1 MALKFYKLYKIDR
14 ANETASAETFE
25 NLENIENYVSQVI
38 EKHRSKYEREYKFRD
53 GEETAKNNVMR
64 ILKDESLEEAC
75 QTMANRL
82 LDKERVANDRIKHMG
97 HEIPTSMFI
106 VAQDDVTEDETQL
119 FFIKADYDEYIMAG
133 SGNDGKGLPKN
144 RKIFKSCVF
153 FAKKVD
159 GDYEVYKIMSHDEN
173 SSSSD
178 AAYWYRDFLDLQE
191 LTSDEKN
198 STTSFNAVKKD
209 LLNPIKK
216 KHKKDYMYLRN
227 QIIAYFRSE
236 GEFDIDHFANVI
248 IGSYVPYD
256 QTLDIND
263 LKAKCLKLPEKYNFD
278 KKFTKKPEVIKDKF
292 KDSII
297 LTQDLELKI
306 KQDIQDIDK
315 VIVGGIDQGD
325 KKYIKIY
332 SEEGYNY
339 ASGLK
344 RP

>member
-14 ANETASAETFE
+14 ANDVALAETFE
-25 NLENIENYVSQVI
+25 NLENIENYVAQVI

-64 ILKDESLEEAC
+64 ILKNESLDDAC

-82 LDKERVANDRIKHMG
+82 LEKERVANDRIKHMG
-97 HEIPTSMFI
+97 REIPASMFV

-133 SGNDGKGLPKN
+133 SGDDGKGLPKN

-198 STTSFNAVKKD
+198 SVTSFNAVKKE
-209 LLNPIKK
+209 LLNSIKK

-248 IGSYVPYD
+248 IGSYVPFD

-263 LKAKCLKLPEKYNFD
+263 LKTKCSKLPEKYHFD

-306 KQDIQDIDK
+306 KQDIQDIEK
-315 VIVGGIDQGD
+315 VISCGTDQGD

-332 SEEGYNY
+332 SEEGYDY